1 MGFRFFYILLVMLL
15 LAPSSSYATN
25 PILLT
30 PNSTTLQANQSDYT
44 PSQSILEKDIIY
56 TINTDYTYDVK
67 SLLKLKIND
76 QQGVDSGSQLP
87 LEYNPD
93 YETLNIVE
101 AYTLKADGRKIPVTS
116 DKIITSQASSSADA
130 PMFNQNKVK
139 TVVFPDTS
147 IGDTLVLVQKSHH
160 KPVLDKQISIT
171 EIIDPS
177 SDIQHAKYTITAPK
191 NLNLQLDYQGM
202 QANHTASQ
210 SMDTWQFTLNNRK
223 GQTPEANGAYK
234 LTTLPHLFVSNLK
247 NYNEVANTYY
257 KNNLAQAKVTP
268 EIQQQSDLIT
278 KGINPNDKTAQAQ
291 AIYNWVSSNIRYV
304 AVYLGNGSLVPH
316 KASDVLANRYGDCK
330 DHVVLLESLL
340 SAKGIE
346 SVPVLVG
353 IGNSFYD
360 APKVAMM
367 PGTFDHVITY
377 IPKLDKYV
385 DSTIGVA
392 PFGTLAD
399 VENGKPALITQ
410 NSQGQGKLVTLPMQL
425 KENRADETISIQIL
439 PNGNA
444 EGSNQSQYQGSLD
457 IISRQRL
464 MSINPSL
471 YNQVIKNYLQNTNQI
486 GDGSLSFS
494 DPRDLN
500 KPFTSV
506 TNYRLTDVF
515 DTEESSAFVLP
526 LGSGASF
533 GVTPNL
539 LDTWT
544 MTDSRNTA
552 MTLPNATINSTWHYK
567 LPNNIRVTRVPKDVA
582 FSNEL
587 ADYKVNYQHKNDEI
601 TVNRVLAFKGQ
612 EALIPADKYKL
623 MQELNTQIHRDF
635 KRPVVY
641 DLLRKKVTK

>member
-1 MGFRFFYILLVMLL
+1 MKSIFQPSLLVLSLL
-15 LAPSSSYATN
+15 LAHSSYAVTN
-25 PILLT
+25 NLPT
-30 PNSTTLQANQSDYT
+30 TTTSSTSATQSDFL
-44 PSQSILEKDIIY
+44 PSQSILAKEVSY
-56 TINTDYTYDVK
+56 TINADSTYDVK

-93 YETLNIVE
+93 YETLDIIE
-101 AYTLKADGRKIPVTS
+101 AYTLKADGKKILVTP

-139 TVVFPDTS
+139 TIVFPDTS

-160 KPVLDKQISIT
+160 KPILDKQISIT

-177 SDIQHAKYTITAPK
+177 SDIKQAKYTITAPK

-202 QANHTASQ
+202 QVNHTNSQ
-210 SMDTWQFTLNNRK
+210 SIATWQFSINNRK
-223 GQTPEANGAYK
+223 GQTPEANGAYQ
-234 LTTLPHLFVSNLK
+234 LATLPHLFVSNLK
-247 NYNEVANTYY
+247 NYNEVANSYY
-257 KNNLAQAKVTP
+257 KNNLAQAKVTS
-268 EIQQQSDLIT
+268 EIRQQADLIT
-278 KGINPNDKTAQAQ
+278 QGINPNDKLAQAQ

-316 KASDVLANRYGDCK
+316 KASDVLVNRYGDCK

-340 SAKGIE
+340 AAKGID

-353 IGNSFYD
+353 ISNSFYD
-360 APKVAMM
+360 VPKVAMM

-377 IPKLDKYV
+377 IPTLDKYV

-399 VENGKPALITQ
+399 VETGKPALITRT
-410 NSQGQGKLVTLPMQL
+410 SQGQGKLVTLPMQS
-425 KENRADETISIQIL
+425 KENHANETISIKIL

-444 EGSNQSQYQGSLD
+444 EGSNQAQYQGSLD
-457 IISRQRL
+457 VISRQRL
-464 MSINPSL
+464 MSVNPSL
-471 YNQVIKNYLQNTNQI
+471 YNQVIKSYLQSTNQI
-486 GDGSLSFS
+486 GEGSISFS
-494 DPRDLN
+494 DPRDLT
-500 KPFTSV
+500 KAFTA
-506 TNYRLTDVF
+506 TTKYRLTDVF
-515 DTEESSAFVLP
+515 DNEESSAFVLP
-526 LGSGASF
+526 LGAGASF

-544 MTDSRNTA
+544 MTDARNNA
-552 MTLPNATINSTWHYK
+552 FTLPNATINSTWHYQ
-567 LPNNIRVTRVPKDVA
+567 LPNNIKVTRIPKNVS

-587 ADYKVNYQHKNDEI
+587 ADYKVTYQHGNNEI
-601 TVNRVLAFKGQ
+601 TVNRVLSFKWQ
-612 EALIPADKYKL
+612 KPTIPADKYSL
-623 MQELNTQIHRDF
+623 MQELNNQVHRDF

-641 DLLRKKVTK
+641 DLVRKN